1 MDRRAGDQTQQC
13 HRENTLCHDGPK
25 DQYRLPGLHAHPP
38 KHAISPMRM
47 FSTKLRQSYGW
58 AAGIEK
64 TPLGS
69 GCTVLFWR
77 NMCQV
82 SARFSVTDPG
92 QER

>member
-1 MDRRAGDQTQQC
+1 
-13 HRENTLCHDGPK
+13 
-25 DQYRLPGLHAHPP
+25 
-38 KHAISPMRM
+38 MRM